1 MNSDSAVF
9 PYLRNG
15 LAACLLLVPF
25 GAHADCAPSNTGTE
39 GPDQILCDADNDP
52 AGANVSSLGGDDTLT
67 LNGVTLG
74 TVDTGSGND
83 RVDITE
89 SDIQVHL
96 TTGDGDDIVTMRE
109 RRTSVGDY
117 YGGGIDTG
125 AGNDRVEVYDGVV
138 FDLTMGSGNDEVL
151 LDGGYIFNYLDMGD
165 GDDVFHWDEGVLD
178 LFRGGNGSD
187 TVRIDAFAYDTETIL
202 DGGDDYTADDGYVD
216 SLRFILDHQIDGQL
230 LQNWERIIVN
240 GSSRIT
246 LSGSLTVGGGSYE
259 GDLLGLD
266 IRFGGIVDFIPAD
279 YTIRGDVVNAG
290 TLWLVDERYNRL
302 NIAAHDSGRFGN
314 YTGRDGRLWL
324 ETELAADNAPTDLLT
339 IAGDTGG
346 RTFVQIYNRG
356 GDGATTSGDGIK
368 IIDISGQS
376 AADAFVLDG
385 EYIALDGQPVTVG
398 GAYGYTLHHGGLSDP
413 DDGNWYLRSTLED
426 PFDGSGQLIPRW
438 QPGAVLYETYAQ
450 SIRQMNQPTTLRK
463 RVGNRF
469 WAGTSFRDRGLCCYA
484 DAVEQTIDGGGLW
497 LRLASRYN
505 DNIPDNSTS
514 HAEWQQD
521 YGLVQIG
528 SDFSFDP
535 AVYYGR
541 LMLGIFAQYGYGR
554 TDLDSYF
561 GHGRIETDQFGV
573 GTTFTWY
580 GSQGSYADL
589 QAQFNW
595 FDSDFYSY
603 ELYYLGNDNDAIGF
617 AFSAEAGHSFK
628 LCDFYSLTPQVQL
641 IFNAE
646 QIDDHQ
652 DQYNVRF
659 KDTENNGGSARFGLA
674 FEQRVSQRLKRNMYG
689 NLLLERIGLY
699 AIANVFYYFEDET
712 EIKVSGTSLYQARDD
727 WWGQLGLGFTYD
739 QCGDRCSVYGEVDYA
754 TSFDNAGDSYEASLT
769 FGFRFKW

>member
-25 GAHADCAPSNTGTE
+25 GAHADCTPSNTGTE
-39 GPDQILCDADNDP
+39 GPDQILCDTDNDP

-346 RTFVQIYNRG
+346 RTFVQIYNRS
-356 GDGATTSGDGIK
+356 GDGATTTGDGIK
-368 IIDISGQS
+368 IIDVSGQS

-652 DQYNVRF
+652 DQYSVRF